1 MSIIEGFSWAQ
12 NRSKLER
19 AINELKEQ
27 SKEVSEQNVYKVYTR
42 LLGAV
47 VGEVS
52 FLKKEVKAEKEATV
66 AAKKAE
72 KEAK

>member
-47 VGEVS
+47 VGEVK
-52 FLKKEVKAEKEATV
+52 FKKEVKAEKEA
-66 AAKKAE
+66 K
-72 KEAK
+72 